1 MPIPERPFCF
11 LDETNMNGRRSR
23 DLLSS
28 VRCRG
33 GQKGGKAMEKEPQ
46 AWMMLKVWLF
56 SPRLAVWGEG
66 MVESLIF
73 SLIALG
79 MWRVGWE

>member
-1 MPIPERPFCF
+1 MNWQRPGDF
-11 LDETNMNGRRSR
+11 LRSI
-23 DLLSS
+23 
-28 VRCRG
+28 RCRR
-33 GQKGGKAMEKEPQ
+33 GQKGGEAMRKERQ
-46 AWMMLKVWLF
+46 GWMMFKVWLF

-66 MVESLIF
+66 MVEGLIF